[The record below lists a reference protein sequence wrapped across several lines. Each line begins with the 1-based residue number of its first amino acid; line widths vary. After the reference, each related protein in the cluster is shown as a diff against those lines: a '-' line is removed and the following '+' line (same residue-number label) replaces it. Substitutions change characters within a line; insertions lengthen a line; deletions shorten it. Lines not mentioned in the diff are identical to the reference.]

1 MVNDAKPPRV
11 LSAFQA
17 KWMLNLYP
25 PLLFHRVRVVEFGP
39 DFQTCRVEVVRSRL
53 TRNLQGTTFGGT
65 IFCAADPIYAIM
77 YWQIFAHRGQRVQA
91 WLKSATI
98 RYLKPAAST
107 LTLEFRLSEDQV
119 AEAAAALEEEGRFAR
134 AYSVDAVDRS
144 GNICASAET
153 EVYIRRPR
161 AGQKELSA
169 F

>member
-1 MVNDAKPPRV
+1 MVHDAKSPRV
-11 LSAFQA
+11 LSSFQA

-25 PLLFHRVRVVEFGP
+25 PLLFHRVRVLEFGP
-39 DFQTCRVEVVRSRL
+39 DFQACRVEVVRSRL
-53 TRNLQGTTFGGT
+53 TRNLQGTIFGGT

-91 WLKSATI
+91 WLKSARI

-107 LTLEFRLSEDQV
+107 LTLEFRLSDDQV
-119 AEAAAALEEEGRFAR
+119 SEAEAALEREGRFSKTYA
-134 AYSVDAVDRS
+134 VDAVDRS
-144 GNICASAET
+144 GEICASAET

-161 AGQKELSA
+161 TGQREWSA